1 MPRHDTLSPGM
12 TLHSSLIA
20 LVFVGTTWLLPA
32 QTIVTFGDSTT
43 APRGQTVIYS
53 KLLGEELLFEG
64 KAVHV
69 VNAGIGGNTTKMAK
83 ARFEKD
89 VIEVKPDVVIIQ
101 FGINDSAVDVW
112 AKTPATKPRVAL
124 TDYKANLTAMVQTLK
139 QRGTRVVLMTSNAM
153 NWTPALQKMYGK
165 PPYLPD
171 DPDGLNVV
179 LRDYVQAMREIAKA
193 ESVGLVDVY
202 EAFQVQTR
210 QPKKKPKMLCKDGMH
225 PDDEGHRI
233 VANGIIAHLA
243 EADKR
248 FTRRPNTVWKP
259 SGEINSINPF
269 ATEISHDTPGP
280 AVLGP
285 ALVKL
290 GDGAV
295 MSVFSTPTSYAGKPG
310 QCYIAGRTTRD
321 GGKTWEPLRELTR
334 LPDGRS
340 SHPTVQR
347 MRDGSIH
354 LFFLGYI
361 KFAFKDGSPTSECRS
376 DLWTSRS
383 TDDGKTWS
391 VPQMIYQGYTGS
403 TNGAAETR
411 SGNIVVP
418 FSHYVSNPGHLVSMA
433 VVSSDGGKTWKPSNE
448 LDIGGAGD
456 HDGALEPCVM
466 ELKDG
471 RVWMLIR
478 TTKGRFWESFSTDG
492 GLVWSA
498 PQASSI
504 DSAMAPGHLARL
516 ADGRLALAW
525 NRPHG
530 QRSELH
536 VALSNDDGKTWSPS
550 LVVVRGYATYP
561 FILEPN
567 PGDLWVGFIDAHDG
581 WGTTPRACHLRI
593 AEKTLLEESSSN

>member
-1 MPRHDTLSPGM
+1 MTLCTSLVALAFMGM
-12 TLHSSLIA
+12 TA
-20 LVFVGTTWLLPA
+20 LLPA
-32 QTIVTFGDSTT
+32 QTIITFGDSTT
-43 APRGQTVIYS
+43 APRGETVIYS
-53 KLLGEELLFEG
+53 KLLGEELLFDG
-64 KAVHV
+64 KPVKV
-69 VNAGIGGNTTKMAK
+69 LNAGIGGNTTRMAK
-83 ARFEKD
+83 GRFEKD
-89 VIEVKPDVVIIQ
+89 VLGAKPDVVVIQ

-112 AKTPATKPRVAL
+112 AKVPATKPRVEL
-124 TDYKANLTAMVQTLK
+124 DQYRANLTSMVQTLK
-139 QRGTRVVLMTSNAM
+139 QRGARVVLMTSNSM
-153 NWTPALQKMYGK
+153 TWTPILQKMYGR
-165 PPYLPD
+165 PPYLPEN
-171 DPDGLNVV
+171 PDGMNVV
-179 LRDYVQAMREIAKA
+179 LRDYAKAVREIAKA
-193 ESVGLVDVY
+193 EGTGLVDVY
-202 EAFQVQTR
+202 EDFQQYAAKPR
-210 QPKKKPKMLCKDGMH
+210 KNPKVLCKDGMH
-225 PDDEGHRI
+225 PDDLGHRM
-233 VANGIIAHLA
+233 IAEGLITQLTS
-243 EADKR
+243 ADKR
-248 FTRRPNTVWKP
+248 FTRKPNSVWKP
-259 SGEINSINPF
+259 SGEINSFNPL
-269 ATEISHDTPGP
+269 ATDISHDTPGP

-334 LPDGRS
+334 LPAGRS

-354 LFFLGYI
+354 LFFLGFI
-361 KFAFKDGSPTSECRS
+361 KSGFKDGNPIPECRS

-383 TDDGKTWS
+383 TDDGKSWS
-391 VPQMIYQGYTGS
+391 DPQMIYQGYTGS

-411 SGNIVVP
+411 NGNIVVP
-418 FSHYVSNPGHLVSMA
+418 FSHYVSNPGRLVSMA
-433 VVSSDGGKTWKPSNE
+433 VVSSDGGKTWKPGTE

-456 HDGALEPCVM
+456 HDGALEPCVV

-492 GLVWSA
+492 GLVWSP
-498 PQASSI
+498 PQATSI
-504 DSAMAPGHLARL
+504 ESAMAPGHLARL
-516 ADGRLALAW
+516 ADGKLALAW

-536 VALSNDDGKTWSPS
+536 LALSTDEGKTWSPS
-550 LVVVRGYATYP
+550 LVVARGYATYP

-581 WGTTPRACHLRI
+581 WGTTPRACHLKI
-593 AEKTLLEESSSN
+593 AEKTLLEAGAAQ